1 MQTASRRRTISALAA
16 SAAAHLVLLT
26 VLALQAPMLRVP
38 PEVGGPPEPV
48 IPILIMPRVPPAAA
62 GTGTRPAPIQL
73 HRRPQRNLP
82 PALPL
87 PPLVV
92 APAKP
97 EDSAAAPKTSGPT
110 LTPPPPA
117 PPESVRSALRTTFG
131 CTEAQ
136 MAGLSQSERERCLET
151 LGRGARDAPFLPPG
165 AGLSRDKRA
174 AFDKAAA
181 DKDTRKTAMDRPA
194 AGATTLPAPSDYD
207 GEPYQS
213 GAGASA
219 LGPQSF
225 PSSKRAAPKLD
236 RLPP

>member
-1 MQTASRRRTISALAA
+1 MQTASRRRTISALAV

-38 PEVGGPPEPV
+38 PDVGGPPEPV

-73 HRRPQRNLP
+73 HRRPQRYLP

-92 APAKP
+92 APPKA
-97 EDSAAAPKTSGPT
+97 EDSAPGPKMSGPT
-110 LTPPPPA
+110 IAPPPPS

-151 LGRGARDAPFLPPG
+151 LGRGAHEAPFLPPG

-181 DKDTRKTAMDRPA
+181 DKDARKAGLDRA
-194 AGATTLPAPSDYD
+194 APGATTAPEPSDYD

-219 LGPQSF
+219 LGPLAH
-225 PSSKRAAPKLD
+225 PPSKRAAPKLD